1 MTRGGGRM
9 DCQMLGYQMDDRG
22 RRRRRM
28 VGKRCMLTGTAG
40 TSEGKGRYRKD
51 LRVKDIYEEEFL

>member
-1 MTRGGGRM
+1 
-9 DCQMLGYQMDDRG
+9 
-22 RRRRRM
+22 M